1 VTQRLAETDGP
12 VVAVS
17 DYLRAVQDQIRPFVP
32 GDFMSLGTDGWG
44 LSDTRGALR
53 RHFLVDAE
61 AITAIHG
68 PPERILPCGDTPIW
82 VFPPDWQPMNWL
94 IAMADPLVPEALA
107 IGRQVCIAPARVS
120 AEGLVLDLPP
130 GAFRIA
136 LTGEAR
142 LRLSD
147 AHSGKPLGEVAP
159 LAEITLSHATRLR
172 ISPVDAAALQSLVI
186 APARPAAIPASC

>member
-1 VTQRLAETDGP
+1 VESTDFGDARP
-12 VVAVS
+12 LLWIADPRS
-17 DYLRAVQDQIRPFVP
+17 HVQARHGTP
-32 GDFMSLGTDGWG
+32 GTPPPYRFIYMAGI
-44 LSDTRGALR
+44 
-53 RHFLVDAE
+53 DAE

-186 APARPAAIPASC
+186 APALQAAIPASC